1 MEGNILEIP
10 LLNNTSDALSVVN
23 CELQLYCDLFPE
35 EEIHY
40 LYSLKQAIINLSNCL
55 ELLIKFRLLAEH
67 WAFIF
72 DDVNKAKETS
82 LDSGNFINVS
92 FIKGMERLKNICN
105 IDIDTLSFQDFFN
118 SEFYKRVSL
127 IYGLWTA
134 RVPGEKIA
142 YIPL

>member
-1 MEGNILEIP
+1 M
-10 LLNNTSDALSVVN
+10 
-23 CELQLYCDLFPE
+23 
-35 EEIHY
+35 
-40 LYSLKQAIINLSNCL
+40 
-55 ELLIKFRLLAEH
+55 
-67 WAFIF
+67 
-72 DDVNKAKETS
+72 
-82 LDSGNFINVS
+82 S